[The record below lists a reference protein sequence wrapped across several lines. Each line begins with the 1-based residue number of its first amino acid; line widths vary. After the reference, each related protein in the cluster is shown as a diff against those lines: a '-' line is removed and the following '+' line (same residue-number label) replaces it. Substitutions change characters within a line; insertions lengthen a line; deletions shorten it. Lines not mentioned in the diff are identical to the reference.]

1 MEAEASDA
9 LSRAFLTDTL
19 RSFRMYKK
27 LGDAAMAQ
35 VVADA
40 DLLRQID
47 AGSNSIATVVKHI
60 GGNLRSRFRDFLTTD
75 GEKPDRDR
83 DGEFEMPLDAAAPSR
98 AEILEWWESGFAVA
112 LASIEALEPGDL
124 TRTVYIRR
132 EPFLVVE
139 ALNRLVTHV
148 AYHVGTNRV
157 RRAARGGRPVD
168 HAEHPE
174 GAVEAV
180 WRRLV
185 QGRRRASADG
195 LRLPCNEA
203 FLPRT
208 SFQLA
213 FSSRQR
219 FSTSLEHQGAMPCDE
234 HPILLERSAS
244 WVVDWPQL
252 HTPMT
257 NRSATS

>member
-1 MEAEASDA
+1 MEAEVSDA

-83 DGEFEMPLDAAAPSR
+83 DGEFEMAPDAAPSR
-98 AEILEWWESGFAVA
+98 AEVMEWWESGFAVA

-139 ALNRLVTHV
+139 ALNRLVTHL
-148 AYHVGTNRV
+148 AYHVGQIVYVARHLAGARWTTLSIPKGQSKQYGV
-157 RRAARGGRPVD
+157 GSFKDGVVPRRMA
-168 HAEHPE
+168 
-174 GAVEAV
+174 
-180 WRRLV
+180 
-185 QGRRRASADG
+185 
-195 LRLPCNEA
+195 
-203 FLPRT
+203 
-208 SFQLA
+208 
-213 FSSRQR
+213 
-219 FSTSLEHQGAMPCDE
+219 
-234 HPILLERSAS
+234 
-244 WVVDWPQL
+244 
-252 HTPMT
+252 
-257 NRSATS
+257 

>member
-9 LSRAFLTDTL
+9 LSRAYLTDTL

-47 AGSNSIATVVKHI
+47 EGSNSIATVVKHI

-83 DGEFEMPLDAAAPSR
+83 DGEFETPLDAPAPSR
-98 AEILEWWESGFAVA
+98 AEILDWWESGFAVA
-112 LASIEALEPGDL
+112 LASIESLQPGDL

-139 ALNRLVTHV
+139 ALNRLVTHL
-148 AYHVGTNRV
+148 AYHVGQIV
-157 RRAARGGRPVD
+157 YVARHVAGERWTSLSIPKGMSKQFGVGSFKD
-168 HAEHPE
+168 
-174 GAVEAV
+174 GAVP
-180 WRRLV
+180 RRV
-185 QGRRRASADG
+185 
-195 LRLPCNEA
+195 
-203 FLPRT
+203 
-208 SFQLA
+208 
-213 FSSRQR
+213 
-219 FSTSLEHQGAMPCDE
+219 H
-234 HPILLERSAS
+234 
-244 WVVDWPQL
+244 
-252 HTPMT
+252 
-257 NRSATS
+257 

>member
-27 LGDAAMAQ
+27 LGDAAMGQ

-83 DGEFEMPLDAAAPSR
+83 DGEFEMAPDAAAPSR
-98 AEILEWWESGFAVA
+98 AEVLEWWESGFAVA

-148 AYHVGTNRV
+148 AYHVGQIV
-157 RRAARGGRPVD
+157 YVARHVVGDRWTTLSIPKGQSKQYGVGSFKD
-168 HAEHPE
+168 
-174 GAVEAV
+174 GAVP
-180 WRRLV
+180 RRM
-185 QGRRRASADG
+185 A
-195 LRLPCNEA
+195 
-203 FLPRT
+203 
-208 SFQLA
+208 
-213 FSSRQR
+213 
-219 FSTSLEHQGAMPCDE
+219 
-234 HPILLERSAS
+234 
-244 WVVDWPQL
+244 
-252 HTPMT
+252 
-257 NRSATS
+257 

>member
-9 LSRAFLTDTL
+9 LSRAYLTDTL

-27 LGDAAMAQ
+27 LGDAAIAQ

-98 AEILEWWESGFAVA
+98 AEILGWWESGFAVA

-139 ALNRLVTHV
+139 ALNRLVTHL
-148 AYHVGTNRV
+148 AYHVGQIV
-157 RRAARGGRPVD
+157 YVARHVAGQR
-168 HAEHPE
+168 
-174 GAVEAV
+174 
-180 WRRLV
+180 W
-185 QGRRRASADG
+185 
-195 LRLPCNEA
+195 
-203 FLPRT
+203 T
-208 SFQLA
+208 SL
-213 FSSRQR
+213 SIPKGMSRQPGVGSFKSGDVPR
-219 FSTSLEHQGAMPCDE
+219 K
-234 HPILLERSAS
+234 LL
-244 WVVDWPQL
+244 
-252 HTPMT
+252 
-257 NRSATS
+257 